1 MPLLKFWESNRDEVL
16 SMNLVAIVHMAG
28 ATGQLRDGN
37 DTSQEFRRYLREVPS
52 EKLADYAE
60 HCLVNGF
67 TNSGQV
73 LQDIVNEIGRRLAF
87 EVENGLYQGVR
98 NGIGY
103 DGIWRIPNTDRAIVV
118 EVKTTDAYTI
128 KLDTVARYRDR
139 LAEEGRV
146 PRDAPVLLVIGRNDT
161 QSLEAQVRGSR
172 HAWSMRIIS
181 IDALVRLMAV
191 NLATTS
197 CEVTDKIHTILQPM
211 EYTRLDGIVDV
222 MFAATEDKA
231 IEAVDSPE
239 PVDEQDDEDKPTRA
253 QERTS
258 RDILSS
264 KKDQAIQALSAKL
277 AKPLIKR
284 KHSMYGD
291 SDDTVH
297 AVVAVSKRY
306 DRTETTYWYAYHDN
320 PQRTFL
326 KQVPTGIMLFAMVD
340 LDVCF
345 AAPAQELEKHW
356 DALYQTVRQDGKI
369 YKHIYII
376 ERLGQYFLKV
386 GNSGEEVDM
395 TPYRL
400 TMSATQHG

>member
-28 ATGQLRDGN
+28 ATGKLRDGN
-37 DTSQEFRRYLREVPS
+37 DTSTEFRRYLREIPS
-52 EKLADYAE
+52 EKLAEYADY
-60 HCLVNGF
+60 CLNDGF

-103 DGIWRIPNTDRAIVV
+103 DGIWRIPGGDRAIVV

-139 LAEEGRV
+139 LADESRV
-146 PRDAPVLLVIGRNDT
+146 PRDAPVLMVIGRNDT

-197 CEVTDKIHTILQPM
+197 SEVTDKIHTILQPM
-211 EYTRLDGIVDV
+211 EYTRLDAIVDV

-231 IEAVDSPE
+231 IEAAESPE
-239 PVDEQDDEDKPTRA
+239 QAEEPDTGNESVRVQD
-253 QERTS
+253 RTS
-258 RDILSS
+258 RDVISN
-264 KKDQAIQALSAKL
+264 KKDGAIRALSESFG
-277 AKPLIKR
+277 KPLVKR
-284 KHSMYGD
+284 KHSMYSD
-291 SDDTVH
+291 SDDAIH

-326 KQVPTGIMLFAMVD
+326 KQAANGVMLFAMVD
-340 LDVCF
+340 LNVCF
-345 AAPAQELEKHW
+345 AVPADELEKHW
-356 DALYQTVRQDGKI
+356 DTFYQTVRADGKV
-369 YKHIYII
+369 YKHIYIV
-376 ERLGQYFLKV
+376 EHDLEYYLKI
-386 GNSGEEVDM
+386 GNSGNQIALK
-395 TPYRL
+395 PHCL
-400 TMSATQHG
+400 AIK

>member
-1 MPLLKFWESNRDEVL
+1 
-16 SMNLVAIVHMAG
+16 MNLVAIVHMAG
-28 ATGQLRDGN
+28 TTGQLRDGN
-37 DTSQEFRRYLREVPS
+37 DTSDELRRYLSEVPS
-52 EKLADYAE
+52 EKLADYAD
-60 HCLVNGF
+60 HCLTNGF

-87 EVENGLYQGVR
+87 NVENGLYQGVK

-103 DGIWRIPNTDRAIVV
+103 DGIWRIPGVNRAIVV

-139 LAEEGRV
+139 LADEGRV

-181 IDALVRLMAV
+181 IDALIRLMAV

-197 CEVTDKIHTILQPM
+197 TEVTDKIHTILQPM
-211 EYTRLDGIVDV
+211 EYTRLDAIVDV

-231 IEAVDSPE
+231 IEAETSPE
-239 PVDEQDDEDKPTRA
+239 EVEATDDDKPART

-258 RDILSS
+258 RDILNA
-264 KKDQAIQALSAKL
+264 KKEAAIHALSASVS
-277 AKPLIKR
+277 KPLIKR

-291 SDDTVH
+291 SNDHTH
-297 AVVAVSKRY
+297 AVVAISKRY
-306 DRTETTYWYAYHDN
+306 DRTESTYWYAYHDN

-326 KQVPTGIMLFAMVD
+326 KQATLGVMLFGMVD
-340 LDVCF
+340 LDTCF
-345 AAPAQELEKHW
+345 AVPANILEQHW
-356 DALYQTVRQDGKI
+356 DDFYQTIRPDGKI

-376 ERLGQYFLKV
+376 ERDNSHYLRV
-386 GNSGEEVDM
+386 GNTGKEID
-395 TPYRL
+395 L
-400 TMSATQHG
+400 KG